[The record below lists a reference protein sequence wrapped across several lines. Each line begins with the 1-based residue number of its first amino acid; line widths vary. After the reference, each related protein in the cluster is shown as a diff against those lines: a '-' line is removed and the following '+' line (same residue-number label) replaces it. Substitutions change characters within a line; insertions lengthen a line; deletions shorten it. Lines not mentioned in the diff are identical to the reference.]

1 MKNNT
6 KYFLFG
12 LSLLC
17 ICMIGITTI
26 RGSILN
32 PLRTAVG
39 YVLDAFDGLPFYEKL
54 G

>member
-17 ICMIGITTI
+17 VCMIGITTI
-26 RGSILN
+26 KGSILN
-32 PLRTAVG
+32 PLRTA
-39 YVLDAFDGLPFYEKL
+39 E
-54 G
+54 